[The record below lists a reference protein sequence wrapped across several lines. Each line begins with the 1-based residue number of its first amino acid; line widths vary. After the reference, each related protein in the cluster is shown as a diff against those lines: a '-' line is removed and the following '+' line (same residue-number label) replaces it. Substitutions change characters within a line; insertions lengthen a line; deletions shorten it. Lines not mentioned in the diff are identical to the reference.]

1 MQSVL
6 KISNLNSKSDITRI
20 KSALSNVDGILAVE
34 FRMEAK
40 SINVVYDGIY
50 INLDGISDILEESGY
65 FCI

>member
-6 KISNLNSKSDITRI
+6 KIFNLNSKSDITRI
-20 KSALSNVDGILAVE
+20 KNALSNVDGILAVE
-34 FRMEAK
+34 FRMEVK
-40 SINVVYDGIY
+40 SINVVYDGIH

>member
-34 FRMEAK
+34 FRMESK

-50 INLDGISDILEESGY
+50 IGINGISDILEESGY